1 VFMLLLSLLLSVFL
15 LNNGESN
22 GVIYSN
28 VRDNYNEN

>member
-1 VFMLLLSLLLSVFL
+1 LLLSVFL

-28 VRDNYNEN
+28 VRDNYNENWSVLYI